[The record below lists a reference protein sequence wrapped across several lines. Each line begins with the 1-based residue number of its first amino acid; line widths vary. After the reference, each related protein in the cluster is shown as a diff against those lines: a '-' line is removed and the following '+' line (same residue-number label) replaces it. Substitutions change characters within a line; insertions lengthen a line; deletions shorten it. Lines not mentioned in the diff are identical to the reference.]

1 MVKIP
6 EGFDL
11 EALLAPIPGEAAA
24 GTDLRQDFSPQSTY
38 YRLRDARAEARA
50 TERAAESDPTLEASP
65 PTQWRTIREMSLK
78 ALTERSKDLEIA
90 AWLTESLLR
99 SDGLAGLAAGA
110 ALMRGLVERYWE
122 GGLYPAADEE
132 GIATR
137 VAPVTGLNGE
147 GGDGTLTQPL
157 RKLTLFRRRD
167 GTPLLYWQYEQA
179 AEVQGIGDVARRQ
192 ARIAAG
198 VLPLEELEQDARA
211 AGPAHFAALREACR
225 SAIEAWRGL
234 SDAFDAA
241 AGTDGPPT
249 GRVRDLLDQIAAVIA
264 RYAPAETAASEA
276 AAEGEGAVESGG
288 GPAAAPQ
295 AASVE
300 TREGMLVELDR
311 IAAFF
316 RRTEPHSPLAY
327 TLEEAARRGRLP
339 WPELLAE
346 LVPDNNARTAIL
358 SSLGIKPPPPEPKK

>member
-1 MVKIP
+1 MVKLP
-6 EGFDL
+6 DGFDL
-11 EALLAPIPGEAAA
+11 EALLAPIAGEAAA
-24 GTDLRQDFSPQSTY
+24 GVDLRQDFSPQSTY

-50 TERAAESDPTLEASP
+50 AERAAETDPAAEGAP
-65 PTQWRTIREMSLK
+65 PTQWRSIREMALK

-99 SDGLAGLAAGA
+99 SDGLAGLAAGS
-110 ALMRGLVERYWE
+110 ALMRGLVERYWAD
-122 GGLYPAADEE
+122 GLYPAADEE

-167 GTPLLYWQYEQA
+167 GTPLPYWQYEQA

-192 ARIAAG
+192 ARIDAG
-198 VLPLEELEQDARA
+198 VIPLEELEQDARA
-211 AGPAHFAALREACR
+211 AGGAHFAALREACR
-225 SAIEAWRGL
+225 GAIEGWRGL
-234 SDAFDAA
+234 SDVFDAA
-241 AGTDGPPT
+241 AGVDGPPT
-249 GRVRDLLDQIAAVIA
+249 GRVRDLLDQIATVIA
-264 RYAPAETAASEA
+264 RHAPPEIAPAEAGAEGAEASAADA
-276 AAEGEGAVESGG
+276 AA
-288 GPAAAPQ
+288 AAQ
-295 AASVE
+295 AKPVE
-300 TREGMLVELDR
+300 TREGMLAELDR
-311 IAAFF
+311 VAAFF

-339 WPELLAE
+339 WPDLLAE

-358 SSLGIKPPPPEPKK
+358 SSLGIKPPAPEPKK